1 MGENYYRDINLFFV
15 YDARFKQWQTTQPEF
30 FREAIYAKVTAKNFN
45 EKEFARKYYDQD
57 KKGRFVINTIGQRLK
72 LGNRKYMMPIT
83 YIFGSPHINLNEPF
97 YIADE
102 SQMKNNT
109 FLKQGGIKDL
119 GSYTL
124 TNDDLKELRNM
135 LPNFQLKTL
144 RKWMKVKRS

>member
-1 MGENYYRDINLFFV
+1 
-15 YDARFKQWQTTQPEF
+15 
-30 FREAIYAKVTAKNFN
+30 
-45 EKEFARKYYDQD
+45 
-57 KKGRFVINTIGQRLK
+57 
-72 LGNRKYMMPIT
+72 MMPIT
-83 YIFGSPHINLNEPF
+83 YIFGSLHINLNEPF
-97 YIADE
+97 YTADV

-109 FLKQGGIKDL
+109 FLKQDGIKDL